1 MNLHVVSFD
10 KNQSLVFKSRMSQEE
25 FAHVLELHEHYIT
38 QALSRDEDPMPF
50 PIWCREN
57 GYQVEEVNAYYYE
70 L

>member
-1 MNLHVVSFD
+1 
-10 KNQSLVFKSRMSQEE
+10 MSQEE
-25 FAHVLELHEHYIT
+25 FIHVLELHERYIT

-57 GYQVEEVNAYYYE
+57 GYQVEEVDAYYYE